1 MFSATLREWKRKIE
15 QLRQRWRAVRQENER
30 LRKENE
36 VLRRREKQWERE
48 RERLREEN
56 DRLRQQLE
64 EAQRANKRQ
73 AAPFSRGTRKEH
85 PKTPGRKPGAAY
97 GRRYCKLPPKQV
109 LPRRCSC
116 RGRVVFD
123 RTESQYQQEIVRK
136 TIWRRFD
143 IDIGHCE
150 KCHKRVQGRDSR
162 QTSDAL
168 GAAKVQLGPEA
179 LALAVR
185 MNKDLAMPHAD
196 VAAVLRD
203 GFQLQV
209 NRSTIAR
216 AVDRVARRGAPTWHA
231 LRDAARRSMVNGMD
245 ETGWNV
251 AAQLRWLW
259 VAVSEQVT
267 FCDILPGRG
276 FDEAASI
283 LGADYKG
290 WLRSGFHLGSRLQG
304 LADSRWMAGLL

>member
-48 RERLREEN
+48 RERLERERERLERERERLERERERLREEN

-73 AAPFSRGTRKEH
+73 AAPCSRGTRKEH

-109 LPRRCSC
+109 DEIVPVPLPRRCSC

-150 KCHKRVQGRDSR
+150 KCHKRVQIGR
-162 QTSDAL
+162 AY
-168 GAAKVQLGPEA
+168 V
-179 LALAVR
+179 
-185 MNKDLAMPHAD
+185 
-196 VAAVLRD
+196 
-203 GFQLQV
+203 
-209 NRSTIAR
+209 
-216 AVDRVARRGAPTWHA
+216 
-231 LRDAARRSMVNGMD
+231 
-245 ETGWNV
+245 
-251 AAQLRWLW
+251 
-259 VAVSEQVT
+259 
-267 FCDILPGRG
+267 
-276 FDEAASI
+276 
-283 LGADYKG
+283 
-290 WLRSGFHLGSRLQG
+290 
-304 LADSRWMAGLL
+304 

>member
-109 LPRRCSC
+109 DEIVPVPLPLN
-116 RGRVVFD
+116 GRVKSGQRWSGQNRPTDVA
-123 RTESQYQQEIVRK
+123 
-136 TIWRRFD
+136 
-143 IDIGHCE
+143 
-150 KCHKRVQGRDSR
+150 RDSDVLPCRLHIR
-162 QTSDAL
+162 QA
-168 GAAKVQLGPEA
+168 
-179 LALAVR
+179 
-185 MNKDLAMPHAD
+185 
-196 VAAVLRD
+196 
-203 GFQLQV
+203 
-209 NRSTIAR
+209 
-216 AVDRVARRGAPTWHA
+216 
-231 LRDAARRSMVNGMD
+231 
-245 ETGWNV
+245 
-251 AAQLRWLW
+251 
-259 VAVSEQVT
+259 
-267 FCDILPGRG
+267 
-276 FDEAASI
+276 
-283 LGADYKG
+283 
-290 WLRSGFHLGSRLQG
+290 
-304 LADSRWMAGLL
+304 

>member
-109 LPRRCSC
+109 DEIVPVPLPRRCSC

-185 MNKDLAMPHAD
+185 MNKDLAMRSEERR
-196 VAAVLRD
+196 VGKEGVD
-203 GFQLQV
+203 G
-209 NRSTIAR
+209 R
-216 AVDRVARRGAPTWHA
+216 AWVGWQK
-231 LRDAARRSMVNGMD
+231 
-245 ETGWNV
+245 ET
-251 AAQLRWLW
+251 
-259 VAVSEQVT
+259 
-267 FCDILPGRG
+267 
-276 FDEAASI
+276 
-283 LGADYKG
+283 K
-290 WLRSGFHLGSRLQG
+290 
-304 LADSRWMAGLL
+304 